1 MIEVKPGHL
10 IFGNFRTGP
19 PLGLVLGSERNVPVI
34 Q

>member
-10 IFGNFRTGP
+10 IFGNFRSGLA
-19 PLGLVLGSERNVPVI
+19 LGLVLGSERNFLVI